1 MTDPFAPEINLD
13 TAAAAKRLGV
23 SDSFLAKA
31 RMRGTGPRYSKFGR
45 AMRYTPANLDQY
57 ELERSRTSTA
67 EQPAV
72 TALVRK
78 ASAKPERQ
86 KASVVVDDQASPIH
100 LPHSAQR
107 RTARPGNSAALQ
119 RRCESARAVEAS
131 SASATH

>member
-1 MTDPFAPEINLD
+1 MTDLLASDINLD

-31 RMRGTGPRYSKFGR
+31 HMRGTRPRYSKFGR
-45 AMRYTPANLDQY
+45 AVRYTPANLDQY

-78 ASAKPERQ
+78 ASVKPERQ
-86 KASVVVDDQASPIH
+86 KASVVADDQASPLH
-100 LPHSAQR
+100 PQR
-107 RTARPGNSAALQ
+107 RTALPP
-119 RRCESARAVEAS
+119 
-131 SASATH
+131 